1 MDSLLSNDDFS
12 KLDNWKPGILGLHA
26 ISCLI
31 PQASPDAYNW
41 LTETLAGRERLHNA
55 YEALFTGK
63 AISTSQTISDTLI
76 VATEAAVAL
85 RQEIVQKDEKLTQIA
100 KEASNNPNIWRLPLI
115 CLYGLIETNEA
126 LIEKLLTTEPFNLAE
141 LAMHI
146 LDSNETPQTQY
157 SLVKLSSEN
166 LAPKARLHLAVALK
180 NSSDPA
186 LHSLVSDNHLETP
199 NQTQNTEELST
210 FSVSIAENTM
220 KSLFAL
226 ETDSEYAL
234 DKLADTLQASQS
246 LTNKLAMRLGK
257 AALEQDDAVS
267 ALAAFEQAKDFGGDL
282 TELSIYTAEA
292 KIALNMPGDALEIL
306 SHIDYK
312 SPRSQLA
319 LDRAYY
325 ANGDIVLACEI
336 AVDIIDSIDSSSELA
351 ELANILGSAGKHQD
365 ASLALEKAIPL
376 TKTPANLLVQQSK
389 HLLACGRIQD
399 ARQTAFEAVA
409 LETQSSENRIALA
422 EALTYKDTV
431 IQPNYV
437 EALAHWKKALNISP
451 EDTNIQLQFARCA
464 LNSGKPEKA
473 RDQCTN
479 LLSNN
484 EIDENASDHDR
495 AILGMA
501 HTVLAQSLL
510 HLGETELASQI
521 GELQLTMQDSE
532 MAIESLKEASIIQP
546 TDGHIHHQYGKALMA
561 EKNYLGAVD
570 ALKRASEVAP
580 ADGTVWHDLGLAY
593 QEIGDESSALDSLQ
607 RAQASGLNSSSLSQR
622 TGELALALQ
631 EYEVETSY

>member
-1 MDSLLSNDDFS
+1 MLSTYQATHQITEALPESTWSEICRRLRAEPALLSVCRHPGVLDSLLSNDDFS

-234 DKLADTLQASQS
+234 DK
-246 LTNKLAMRLGK
+246 
-257 AALEQDDAVS
+257 
-267 ALAAFEQAKDFGGDL
+267 
-282 TELSIYTAEA
+282 
-292 KIALNMPGDALEIL
+292 
-306 SHIDYK
+306 
-312 SPRSQLA
+312 
-319 LDRAYY
+319 
-325 ANGDIVLACEI
+325 
-336 AVDIIDSIDSSSELA
+336 
-351 ELANILGSAGKHQD
+351 
-365 ASLALEKAIPL
+365 
-376 TKTPANLLVQQSK
+376 
-389 HLLACGRIQD
+389 
-399 ARQTAFEAVA
+399 
-409 LETQSSENRIALA
+409 
-422 EALTYKDTV
+422 
-431 IQPNYV
+431 
-437 EALAHWKKALNISP
+437 
-451 EDTNIQLQFARCA
+451 
-464 LNSGKPEKA
+464 
-473 RDQCTN
+473 
-479 LLSNN
+479 
-484 EIDENASDHDR
+484 
-495 AILGMA
+495 
-501 HTVLAQSLL
+501 
-510 HLGETELASQI
+510 
-521 GELQLTMQDSE
+521 
-532 MAIESLKEASIIQP
+532 
-546 TDGHIHHQYGKALMA
+546 
-561 EKNYLGAVD
+561 
-570 ALKRASEVAP
+570 
-580 ADGTVWHDLGLAY
+580 
-593 QEIGDESSALDSLQ
+593 
-607 RAQASGLNSSSLSQR
+607 
-622 TGELALALQ
+622 
-631 EYEVETSY
+631 